1 MAKPKPRSPRLR
13 PAEARRR
20 ARRIRLVLAD
30 CDGVLTDTGVFYGA
44 SGEELKR
51 FSIRDGMGVERLRQA
66 GIESGIVSGELSP
79 SILRR
84 AEKLGLPHVLLGVK
98 DKRAA
103 VEGLC
108 RSVGLRL
115 EEVAYIGDDVNDVPL
130 LEALASRGLTAA
142 PSDAL
147 PEVARK
153 VHHVCRVPGGSG
165 ALRDFAEWLLA
176 QKSLRG
182 RASDGGRRGRLPQQ

>member
-1 MAKPKPRSPRLR
+1 MAKAKSGSSRLR
-13 PAEARRR
+13 PKDARSR

-44 SGEELKR
+44 SGEEMKR

-66 GIESGIVSGELSP
+66 GIESGIVSGEVSP

-84 AEKLGLPHVLLGVK
+84 AEKLGLPHVILGVK

-103 VEGLC
+103 VEDLCTTLGL
-108 RSVGLRL
+108 VL
-115 EEVAYIGDDVNDVPL
+115 EEVAYIGDDVNDVAL
-130 LEALASRGLTAA
+130 LEAMAGRGLTAA
-142 PSDAL
+142 PCDAL
-147 PEVARK
+147 PEVTRR
-153 VHHVCRVPGGSG
+153 VHHLCRVPGGSG

-176 QKSLRG
+176 LR
-182 RASDGGRRGRLPQQ
+182 A

>member
-20 ARRIRLVLAD
+20 AQRIRLVLAD

-66 GIESGIVSGELSP
+66 GIESGIVSGEVSP

-108 RSVGLRL
+108 SSVGLRL
-115 EEVAYIGDDVNDVPL
+115 EEVAYIGDDVNDVAL
-130 LEALASRGLTAA
+130 LEALAGRGLTAA

-147 PEVARK
+147 PEVARN
-153 VHHVCRVPGGSG
+153 VHHVCHVPGGSG
-165 ALRDFAEWLLA
+165 ALRDFAEWLLE
-176 QKSLRG
+176 LR
-182 RASDGGRRGRLPQQ
+182 A

>member
-1 MAKPKPRSPRLR
+1 MPKAKPRSPRLR
-13 PAEARRR
+13 PEEARRR

-30 CDGVLTDTGVFYGA
+30 CDGVLTDT
-44 SGEELKR
+44 SGEEMKR

-103 VEGLC
+103 VEALCATLGL
-108 RSVGLRL
+108 GL
-115 EEVAYIGDDVNDVPL
+115 EEVAYIGDDVNDVAL
-130 LEALASRGLTAA
+130 LEALAGRGLTAA

-147 PEVARK
+147 PEVARQ
-153 VHHVCRVPGGSG
+153 VHHLCRVPGGSG

-176 QKSLRG
+176 H
-182 RASDGGRRGRLPQQ
+182 RA

>member
-1 MAKPKPRSPRLR
+1 MPKPKPRSPRLP

-108 RSVGLRL
+108 TSVGLRL
-115 EEVAYIGDDVNDVPL
+115 EEVAYIGDDVNDVAL
-130 LEALASRGLTAA
+130 LEALAGRGLTAA

-147 PEVARK
+147 PEVARQ
-153 VHHVCRVPGGSG
+153 VHHVCGVPGGSG
-165 ALRDFAEWLLA
+165 ALREFAEWLLA
-176 QKSLRG
+176 Q
-182 RASDGGRRGRLPQQ
+182 RA

>member
-1 MAKPKPRSPRLR
+1 MGRTPHRLAKAQPASGRLL

-20 ARRIRLVLAD
+20 ARRLRLVLAD
-30 CDGVLTDTGVFYGA
+30 CDGVLTDSGVFYGA
-44 SGEELKR
+44 SGEEMKR

-66 GIESGIVSGELSP
+66 GIESGIVSGEVSP

-108 RSVGLRL
+108 KTLGLGL
-115 EEVAYIGDDVNDVPL
+115 DEVAYIGDDVNDVTL
-130 LEALASRGLTAA
+130 LEALAGQGLTAA

-147 PEVARK
+147 PEVAQR
-153 VHHVCRVPGGSG
+153 VHHLCQVAGGSG
-165 ALRDFAEWLLA
+165 AFRDFAEWLLG
-176 QKSLRG
+176 LR
-182 RASDGGRRGRLPQQ
+182 A